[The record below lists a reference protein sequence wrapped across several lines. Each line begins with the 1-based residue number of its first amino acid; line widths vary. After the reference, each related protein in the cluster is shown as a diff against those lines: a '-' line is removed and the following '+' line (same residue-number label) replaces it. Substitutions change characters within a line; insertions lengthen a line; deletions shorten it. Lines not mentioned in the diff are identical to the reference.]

1 MATQSSATTV
11 RQCHN
16 GTIWNGKECVCAQGF
31 FGYQCKS
38 LVDSFFIEIPE
49 KINATLGVTVKVT
62 NRNFTKDLN
71 NISSPVYRN
80 FTQLF
85 KSQMDK
91 AYMGKD
97 FPQYRGV
104 IIRRLFNG
112 SVVVEHDVVMET
124 NYTSDFQK
132 LFENLIEIIT
142 VKIMNETKR
151 LPGDSEECRA
161 ASLHLCYNEEATIV
175 NKTVKLDFDLQE
187 QCTQKAAKDYAQFY
201 YVDELDGKLACVTK
215 CTSGT
220 KSQLNCHEGE
230 CQLQRSGPRCLCPTS
245 DTHWYWGETC
255 ALRTSKSLVYGSV
268 GAVGALLVV
277 MVVVLIVLL
286 GRSQRKL
293 HRQEYKL
300 SWEWQG
306 EDIPGSFQNTGIWED
321 ENLKEDR
328 FSLENIYD
336 HFQPSLE
343 NVDPTM
349 EFHIQRPRVVTTVQ

>member
-1 MATQSSATTV
+1 
-11 RQCHN
+11 
-16 GTIWNGKECVCAQGF
+16 
-31 FGYQCKS
+31 
-38 LVDSFFIEIPE
+38 
-49 KINATLGVTVKVT
+49 
-62 NRNFTKDLN
+62 
-71 NISSPVYRN
+71 
-80 FTQLF
+80 
-85 KSQMDK
+85 
-91 AYMGKD
+91 
-97 FPQYRGV
+97 
-104 IIRRLFNG
+104 
-112 SVVVEHDVVMET
+112 MET

>member
-1 MATQSSATTV
+1 MGPYGTEKSVSVPKASLVTSASPLWTHSSS
-11 RQCHN
+11 
-16 GTIWNGKECVCAQGF
+16 
-31 FGYQCKS
+31 KS
-38 LVDSFFIEIPE
+38 LE

-71 NISSPVYRN
+71 NISSPVYQN

-161 ASLHLCYNEEATIV
+161 SLHLCYNEEATIV
-175 NKTVKLDFDLQE
+175 NKTVKLGFDLQE

-300 SWEWQG
+300 SREWQG